1 MVVRLLDMKK
11 DSFRHCEKGEDYLVL
26 KYHILASLVH
36 LCILLY
42 VLGHILLFFVNLL
55 ARRSF
60 AQSQRH

>member
-42 VLGHILLFFVNLL
+42 VLGHILLFL
-55 ARRSF
+55 SIY
-60 AQSQRH
+60 